1 MSLLYH
7 TTMPLFDN
15 IAKAA
20 KDFFI
25 EETSAEGPSV
35 AAPRPLPGQPA
46 PATSTSGPAAF
57 QVVPPL
63 PAQPEQ
69 RHLDHIRQLL
79 AGDGKDF
86 MAFTKLVS
94 SLQASGLS
102 GPVLYQTAFNA
113 FAAVTSLDLP
123 ALLRSAEQFELKLTS
138 DRNSILERHREKVG
152 EIRIPNVPPSPL
164 VQLQQ
169 QEQQLQ
175 AGLADLARQLE
186 EAQQRLLA
194 VREQLQEQQQKAA
207 AALASYELA
216 HATAA
221 AELKAHQQ
229 AVQAFLL
236 RSGG

>member
-1 MSLLYH
+1 
-7 TTMPLFDN
+7 MPLFDS
-15 IAKAA
+15 ITKAA

-25 EETSAEGPSV
+25 EEASPGGPSV
-35 AAPRPLPGQPA
+35 AAVAVRALPGQPA
-46 PATSTSGPAAF
+46 LFPLGSGAATAAA
-57 QVVPPL
+57 PL
-63 PAQPEQ
+63 LTQPEQ

-79 AGDGKDF
+79 SGDGKDF
-86 MAFTKLVS
+86 MAFTKIVT

-102 GPVLYQTAFNA
+102 GPILYQTAFNA

-123 ALLRSAEQFELKLTS
+123 ALLKSAEQFELKLTS

-152 EIRIPNVPPSPL
+152 EIRIPNVPLSPL

-175 AGLADLARQLE
+175 TGLADLARQLE
-186 EAQQRLLA
+186 EAQQRLQA
-194 VREQLQEQQQKAA
+194 VRQQLQEQLLKAT

-216 HATAA
+216 HATAS

-229 AVQAFLL
+229 AVHAFLL
-236 RSGG
+236 K

>member
-1 MSLLYH
+1 
-7 TTMPLFDN
+7 MPLFDN

-25 EETSAEGPSV
+25 EEASPGGPSV
-35 AAPRPLPGQPA
+35 APAAARPLPGTSAA
-46 PATSTSGPAAF
+46 PFPLASPPTATLAAPPIA
-57 QVVPPL
+57 PPL
-63 PAQPEQ
+63 PLQPEQ

-86 MAFTKLVS
+86 MAFTKMVG

-102 GPVLYQTAFNA
+102 GPILYQTAFNA

-123 ALLRSAEQFELKLTS
+123 ALLKSAEQFELKLTS

-175 AGLADLARQLE
+175 TGLADLARQLE
-186 EAQQRLLA
+186 EAQQRLQA
-194 VREQLQEQQQKAA
+194 VRQQLQEQQQKAA

-229 AVQAFLL
+229 AVQSFLL
-236 RSGG
+236 K

>member
-1 MSLLYH
+1 
-7 TTMPLFDN
+7 MPLFDN
-15 IAKAA
+15 ITKAA

-25 EETSAEGPSV
+25 EEASVGGPSV
-35 AAPRPLPGQPA
+35 AAPRPLPDQPA
-46 PATSTSGPAAF
+46 PVMLGNIPAPGPA
-57 QVVPPL
+57 PL
-63 PAQPEQ
+63 LTQPEQ

-86 MAFTKLVS
+86 MAFTKMVS
-94 SLQASGLS
+94 SLQASGLG
-102 GPVLYQTAFNA
+102 GPILYRTAFNA
-113 FAAVTSLDLP
+113 FSAVTSLDLP
-123 ALLRSAEQFELKLTS
+123 ALLKSAEQFELKLTS

-175 AGLADLARQLE
+175 TGLADLTRQLE

-194 VREQLQEQQQKAA
+194 VRQQLQEQQQKAA
-207 AALASYELA
+207 TALASYELA

-229 AVQAFLL
+229 AVQSFLL
-236 RSGG
+236 QSGG

>member
-1 MSLLYH
+1 
-7 TTMPLFDN
+7 MPLFDH

-25 EETSAEGPSV
+25 EETSPEGPSV
-35 AAPRPLPGQPA
+35 AALRALPGQPA
-46 PATSTSGPAAF
+46 PAGSSPDYPAPAL
-57 QVVPPL
+57 PEAPL
-63 PAQPEQ
+63 LTQPEQ

-79 AGDGKDF
+79 TGDGKDF

-102 GPVLYQTAFNA
+102 GPILYQTAFNA

-123 ALLRSAEQFELKLTS
+123 ALLKSAEQVELRLAS

-175 AGLADLARQLE
+175 TGLADLARQLE
-186 EAQQRLLA
+186 EAQRRLQA
-194 VREQLQEQQQKAA
+194 VRQELLQQQQKAA

-221 AELKAHQQ
+221 AELKTHQQ

-236 RSGG
+236 RSAS

>member
-1 MSLLYH
+1 MS
-7 TTMPLFDN
+7 LFDN
-15 IAKAA
+15 IAKSA

-25 EETSAEGPSV
+25 EESSPDGPSIGPV
-35 AAPRPLPGQPA
+35 APRPLPGSAASFPL
-46 PATSTSGPAAF
+46 PGSGPAAGAS
-57 QVVPPL
+57 VPPL
-63 PAQPEQ
+63 LTQPEQ

-86 MAFTKLVS
+86 MAFTKMVT

-102 GPVLYQTAFNA
+102 GPILYQTAFNA

-123 ALLRSAEQFELKLTS
+123 TLLKSAEQFELRLTA
-138 DRNSILERHREKVG
+138 DRNQILERHREKVG

-175 AGLADLARQLE
+175 TGLADLARQLE
-186 EAQQRLLA
+186 EAQQRLQA
-194 VREQLQEQQQKAA
+194 VRQQLQEQQRKATS
-207 AALASYELA
+207 ALASYELA
-216 HATAA
+216 HATAT

-236 RSGG
+236 K

>member
-1 MSLLYH
+1 MA
-7 TTMPLFDN
+7 LFDN

-25 EETSAEGPSV
+25 EETSPEGPSV

-46 PATSTSGPAAF
+46 PVASGPGYAA
-57 QVVPPL
+57 PAAPL
-63 PAQPEQ
+63 AAPLLTQPEQ

-86 MAFTKLVS
+86 MAFTKMVS

-102 GPVLYQTAFNA
+102 GPILYQTAFNA

-123 ALLRSAEQFELKLTS
+123 ALLKSAEQFELKLTS

-175 AGLADLARQLE
+175 TGLADLARQLE
-186 EAQQRLLA
+186 EAQQRLQA
-194 VREQLQEQQQKAA
+194 VRQELQQQQQKAT

-216 HATAA
+216 HATAS

-236 RSGG
+236 K

>member
-1 MSLLYH
+1 
-7 TTMPLFDN
+7 MPLFDN

-25 EETSAEGPSV
+25 EETSPEGPSV
-35 AAPRPLPGQPA
+35 AAPRPLPGLAGAGSPA
-46 PATSTSGPAAF
+46 PGGQATPST
-57 QVVPPL
+57 V
-63 PAQPEQ
+63 AQPEQ

-86 MAFTKLVS
+86 MAFTKMVS

-102 GPVLYQTAFNA
+102 GPILYQTAFNA
-113 FAAVTSLDLP
+113 FTAVTGLDLP
-123 ALLRSAEQFELKLTS
+123 ALLQSSEQFELKLTS
-138 DRNSILERHREKVG
+138 DRNGILERHREKVG

-164 VQLQQ
+164 VQLQL

-175 AGLADLARQLE
+175 TGLADLARQLE
-186 EAQQRLLA
+186 EAQQRLQA
-194 VREQLQEQQQKAA
+194 VRQELQQQQQKAT

-216 HATAA
+216 HATAS

-236 RSGG
+236 K

>member
-1 MSLLYH
+1 
-7 TTMPLFDN
+7 MPLFDD

-25 EETSAEGPSV
+25 EETSPEGPSV
-35 AAPRPLPGQPA
+35 AAPRPLPGQLIPVASGPGYSAPA
-46 PATSTSGPAAF
+46 PAAA
-57 QVVPPL
+57 PL
-63 PAQPEQ
+63 LTQPEQ

-86 MAFTKLVS
+86 MAFTKMVG

-102 GPVLYQTAFNA
+102 GPILYQTAFNA

-123 ALLRSAEQFELKLTS
+123 TLLKSAEQFELKLTS

-152 EIRIPNVPPSPL
+152 EIRIPNVPPSSL

-175 AGLADLARQLE
+175 TGLADLARQLE

-194 VREQLQEQQQKAA
+194 VRQELQQQQQKAS

-221 AELKAHQQ
+221 ADLKAHQQ

-236 RSGG
+236 K

>member
-1 MSLLYH
+1 
-7 TTMPLFDN
+7 MPFFDN
-15 IAKAA
+15 ITKAA

-25 EETSAEGPSV
+25 EETSAGGPSV
-35 AAPRPLPGQPA
+35 AAPRPLPGQSAPVMLGNTPALEPA
-46 PATSTSGPAAF
+46 PLLT
-57 QVVPPL
+57 
-63 PAQPEQ
+63 QPEQ

-86 MAFTKLVS
+86 MAFTKMVS
-94 SLQASGLS
+94 SLQASGLN
-102 GPVLYQTAFNA
+102 GPILYQTAFNA
-113 FAAVTSLDLP
+113 FSAVTSLDLP
-123 ALLRSAEQFELKLTS
+123 GLLKSAEQFELKLTS

-175 AGLADLARQLE
+175 TGLADLARQLE

-194 VREQLQEQQQKAA
+194 VREQLQQQQQKAG

-216 HATAA
+216 HATAST
-221 AELKAHQQ
+221 ELKAHQQ

-236 RSGG
+236 K